1 MARHRL
7 LPAGEAGR
15 GMAQLRADRGGR
27 GITRLHGAP
36 AQEGGDTAAITKR
49 GRAAEPTARPV
60 RQGAGTGPDNGWARR
75 LAVSALP
82 LEWLFTRDRFLALGW
97 ELVPLPCRHDLNGSP
112 V

>member
-49 GRAAEPTARPV
+49 GRAAEPTARPL
-60 RQGAGTGPDNGWARR
+60 RQGAGTGPGNYNEARR
-75 LAVSALP
+75 
-82 LEWLFTRDRFLALGW
+82 
-97 ELVPLPCRHDLNGSP
+97 PCRLRLSQIDQPPNLLGL
-112 V
+112 